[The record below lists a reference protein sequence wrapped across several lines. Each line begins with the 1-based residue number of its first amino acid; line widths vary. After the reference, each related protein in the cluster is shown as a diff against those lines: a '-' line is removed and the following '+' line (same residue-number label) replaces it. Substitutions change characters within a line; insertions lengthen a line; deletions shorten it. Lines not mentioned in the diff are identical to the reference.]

1 MRNKFDEQLHN
12 LNDEMIKMG
21 KLCEQAIAAAIKM
34 AMDHANEELKAEV
47 LDTDAEIDRKEREI
61 ENICMKLLLRQQ
73 PVARDLR
80 VISSA
85 LKMISDMERI
95 GDQAADIVELSK
107 YVEGSKIKNEI
118 HLDEMSKEVIKM
130 VTGSVDSFVSK
141 DLYLARTVII
151 SDDIVDNYFDDI
163 KKKLIALIAKTDGE
177 GEEFIDLLM
186 IAKYLERIGDH
197 ATNIA
202 EWVEYSILGKHDEEI
217 HKDLDE
223 NK

>member
-34 AMDHANEELKAEV
+34 TMNHANEELKAEV
-47 LDTDAEIDRKEREI
+47 LDTDAEIDRKERVI

-95 GDQAADIVELSK
+95 GDQASDIVELAK
-107 YVEGSKIKNEI
+107 YIKDSNLKYQV
-118 HLDEMSKEVIKM
+118 HLNDMANEVIKM
-130 VTGSVDSFVSK
+130 VTLSVDSFVSK
-141 DLYLARTVII
+141 DLDKAKSVIL
-151 SDDIVDNYFDDI
+151 SDDVVDNYFDEI
-163 KKKLIALIAKTDGE
+163 KKELISKIAEDTEG
-177 GEEFIDLLM
+177 GEECIDTLM

-202 EWVEYSILGKHDEEI
+202 GWVEYSILGTHYEGE
-217 HKDLDE
+217 
-223 NK
+223 